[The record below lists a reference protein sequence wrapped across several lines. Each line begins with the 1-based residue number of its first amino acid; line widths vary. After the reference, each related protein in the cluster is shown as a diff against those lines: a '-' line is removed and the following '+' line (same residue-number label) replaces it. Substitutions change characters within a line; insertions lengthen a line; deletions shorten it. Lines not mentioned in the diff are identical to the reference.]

1 MRSNPNLLEFVGADA
16 LFLDTTY
23 CNPKFAFPSQE
34 ESLEYVVNTIK
45 QVKEESGAAGE
56 RVLCLIATY
65 VVGKERIL
73 LEVARRC
80 RCMIHVDS
88 RKMEILT
95 VLGFGGEK
103 EVFTEDASATDVHV
117 IGWNILGETWPYF
130 RPNFVKMKEIMV
142 ERGYT
147 KAVGFVPTGWM
158 YETKKEGFAVRV
170 KDSLKIH
177 LVPIASTRA
186 MMSCGTM

>member
-80 RCMIHVDS
+80 GCTIHVDS

-103 EVFTEDASATDVHV
+103 GVFTEDASATDVHV